1 MFSLLL
7 IIIAL
12 HDFACAFLEYINR
25 DIAKIIGN
33 TKIGGVSIMISR
45 KSVIT
50 FGMVAIPI
58 AMYTATQDNDIHFN
72 QLHKEDNSRVRYK
85 KTCAHC
91 GEELATQ
98 DIVKGFEYDKGKY
111 VVITDDEIEKIK
123 TEKEKSIQI
132 LHFAQLNQISP
143 VYYDKTYQAAPEV
156 GGEKA
161 FELLRSALMAEQ
173 KIAIGKTVMGTK
185 DTLMAIIPREDGVL
199 ISTMHYAEEIK
210 ELQKQYDKPAVSEQE
225 LNMAKTLINSMD
237 TPFDPSK
244 YQDEYQAK
252 LRALIETK
260 ISGREVVAA
269 ETEDTGKIIDLM
281 EALKASVE
289 KANKEKETA

>member
-1 MFSLLL
+1 MRRFQRGSEIPSISGYF
-7 IIIAL
+7 IIQPATIMPEA
-12 HDFACAFLEYINR
+12 
-25 DIAKIIGN
+25 
-33 TKIGGVSIMISR
+33 VSIMVSR

-72 QLHKEDNSRVRYK
+72 QLHKEDNSRIRYK

-91 GEELATQ
+91 GKEITAG
-98 DIVKGFEYDKGKY
+98 DIVKGFEYDKDKY
-111 VVITDDEIEKIK
+111 VVITDEEIEKIK

-143 VYYDKTYQAAPEV
+143 VYYDKTYQAAPEA

-161 FELLRSALMAEQ
+161 FELLRAALMAEQ
-173 KIAIGKTVMGTK
+173 KIAVGKTVMGTK
-185 DTLMAIIPREDGVL
+185 DTLMAIIPREDGIL
-199 ISTMHYAEEIK
+199 ISTMFYADDIR
-210 ELQKQYDKPAVSEQE
+210 ELQKQYTKPKISEAE

-237 TPFDPSK
+237 TPFDPSQYK
-244 YQDEYQAK
+244 DEYQEK

-260 ISGREVVAA
+260 ISGKEIVAA
-269 ETEDTGKIIDLM
+269 EPESKGKVIDLM

-289 KANKEKETA
+289 KAKKEKGPA

>member
-1 MFSLLL
+1 M
-7 IIIAL
+7 IA
-12 HDFACAFLEYINR
+12 
-25 DIAKIIGN
+25 
-33 TKIGGVSIMISR
+33 R

-72 QLHKEDNSRVRYK
+72 QLHKEDNSRIRYK

-91 GEELATQ
+91 GKEIKSE
-98 DIVKGFEYDKGKY
+98 DIVKGYEYDDDKY

-143 VYYDKTYQAAPEV
+143 VYYEKTYQAAPEA

-161 FELLRSALMAEQ
+161 FELLRGALMAEQ
-173 KIAIGKTVMGTK
+173 KIAIGKAVMGTK
-185 DTLMAIIPREDGVL
+185 DTLMAIIPREEGIL
-199 ISTMHYAEEIK
+199 ISTMYYADDIK
-210 ELQKQYDKPAVSEQE
+210 ELQKQYTKPEVAEQE
-225 LNMAKTLINSMD
+225 LNMAKMLINSMD

-244 YQDEYQAK
+244 YKDEYQIK

-260 ISGREVVAA
+260 ISGKEVVAPEA
-269 ETEDTGKIIDLM
+269 ESDGKVIDLM
-281 EALKASVE
+281 EALRASVE
-289 KANKEKETA
+289 KAKKEKEPA

>member
-1 MFSLLL
+1 M
-7 IIIAL
+7 IA
-12 HDFACAFLEYINR
+12 
-25 DIAKIIGN
+25 
-33 TKIGGVSIMISR
+33 R

-72 QLHKEDNSRVRYK
+72 QLHKEDNSRIRYK

-91 GEELATQ
+91 GKEIKTE
-98 DIVKGFEYDKGKY
+98 DIVKGYEYDDDKY
-111 VVITDDEIEKIK
+111 VVITDSEIEKIK

-143 VYYDKTYQAAPEV
+143 VYYEKTYQAAPEA

-161 FELLRSALMAEQ
+161 FELLRGALMAEQ
-173 KIAIGKTVMGTK
+173 KIAIGKAVMGTK
-185 DTLMAIIPREDGVL
+185 DTLMAIIPREEGIL
-199 ISTMHYAEEIK
+199 ISTMYYADDIK
-210 ELQKQYDKPAVSEQE
+210 ELQKQYTKPEVAEQE
-225 LNMAKTLINSMD
+225 LNMAKMLINSMD

-244 YQDEYQAK
+244 YKDEYQIK

-260 ISGREVVAA
+260 ISGKEVVAPEA
-269 ETEDTGKIIDLM
+269 ESDGKVIDLM
-281 EALKASVE
+281 EALRASVE
-289 KANKEKETA
+289 KAQKEKEPA

>member
-1 MFSLLL
+1 M
-7 IIIAL
+7 
-12 HDFACAFLEYINR
+12 
-25 DIAKIIGN
+25 
-33 TKIGGVSIMISR
+33 VSR

-72 QLHKEDNSRVRYK
+72 QLHKDDNSRIRYR
-85 KTCAHC
+85 KTCTHC
-91 GEELATQ
+91 GREITAE
-98 DIVKGFEYDKGKY
+98 DIVKGFEYDEDKY

-143 VYYDKTYQAAPEV
+143 VFYDKTYQAAPEA

-173 KIAIGKTVMGTK
+173 KIAIGKAVIGVK
-185 DTLMAIIPREDGVL
+185 DTLMAILPREEGLL
-199 ISTMHYAEEIK
+199 ISTMFYADDIRA
-210 ELQKQYDKPAVSEQE
+210 LQKQYTKPNVSEAE
-225 LNMAKTLINSMD
+225 LNMAKILINSMD
-237 TPFDPSK
+237 TPFDPSQYK
-244 YQDEYQAK
+244 DEYQIK
-252 LRALIETK
+252 LHKLIETK
-260 ISGREVVAA
+260 ISGKEVVAA
-269 ETEDTGKIIDLM
+269 QPENAGKIIDLM

-289 KANKEKETA
+289 NANKKKMPA

>member
-1 MFSLLL
+1 
-7 IIIAL
+7 
-12 HDFACAFLEYINR
+12 
-25 DIAKIIGN
+25 
-33 TKIGGVSIMISR
+33 MISR

-72 QLHKEDNSRVRYK
+72 QLHKEDNSRIKYK

-91 GEELATQ
+91 GQEITSKE
-98 DIVKGFEYDKGKY
+98 IVKGYEYDKDKY
-111 VVITDDEIEKIK
+111 VVITDEEIEKIK

-143 VYYDKTYQAAPEV
+143 VYYDKTYQAAPEA

-161 FELLRSALMAEQ
+161 FELLRASLMAEQ
-173 KIAIGKTVMGTK
+173 KIAIGKTVMGTN
-185 DTLMAIIPREDGVL
+185 DTLMAIIPREDGML
-199 ISTMHYAEEIK
+199 ISTMFYGDEIK
-210 ELQKQYDKPAVSEQE
+210 ELQKQYTKPQVSEQE
-225 LNMAKTLINSMD
+225 LNMAKMLINSMD

-244 YQDEYQAK
+244 YKDEYQTR
-252 LRALIETK
+252 LRELIETK
-260 ISGREVVAA
+260 VSGKEVVAA
-269 ETEDTGKIIDLM
+269 EPESAGKVIDLM

-289 KANKEKETA
+289 KAQKDKESA

>member
-1 MFSLLL
+1 M
-7 IIIAL
+7 IA
-12 HDFACAFLEYINR
+12 
-25 DIAKIIGN
+25 
-33 TKIGGVSIMISR
+33 R

-58 AMYTATQDNDIHFN
+58 ALYTATGDNDIHFN
-72 QLHKEDNSRVRYK
+72 QLHKEDSGRIRYK

-91 GEELATQ
+91 GKELDAK
-98 DIVKGFEYDKGKY
+98 DIVKGFEYDEDKY
-111 VVITDDEIEKIK
+111 VVITDEEIEKIK

-185 DTLMAIIPREDGVL
+185 DTLMAIIPREEGIL
-199 ISTMHYAEEIK
+199 ISTMFYADDIK
-210 ELQKQYDKPAVSEQE
+210 ELQKQYTKPEISEQE
-225 LNMAKTLINSMD
+225 LNMAKILINSMD

-244 YQDEYQAK
+244 YKDEYQERLK
-252 LRALIETK
+252 SLVETK
-260 ISGREVVAA
+260 ISGKEVVAA
-269 ETEDTGKIIDLM
+269 ADDTGTGKVIDLM

-289 KANKEKETA
+289 KAKKENAKTDKPKTDKPKKEKPKKEKATG

>member
-1 MFSLLL
+1 MP
-7 IIIAL
+7 
-12 HDFACAFLEYINR
+12 EV
-25 DIAKIIGN
+25 
-33 TKIGGVSIMISR
+33 VSIMVSR

-72 QLHKEDNSRVRYK
+72 QLHKEDNSRIRYK

-91 GEELATQ
+91 GKEITAG
-98 DIVKGFEYDKGKY
+98 DIVKGFEYDKDKY
-111 VVITDDEIEKIK
+111 VVITDEEIEKIK

-143 VYYDKTYQAAPEV
+143 VYYDKTYQAAPEA

-161 FELLRSALMAEQ
+161 FELLRAALMAEQ
-173 KIAIGKTVMGTK
+173 KIAVGKTVMGTK

-199 ISTMHYAEEIK
+199 ISTMFYADDIR
-210 ELQKQYDKPAVSEQE
+210 ELQKQYTKPKISEAE

-237 TPFDPSK
+237 TPFDPSQYK
-244 YQDEYQAK
+244 DEYQEK

-260 ISGREVVAA
+260 ISGKEIVAA
-269 ETEDTGKIIDLM
+269 EPESKGKVIDLM

-289 KANKEKETA
+289 KAKKEKGPA

>member
-1 MFSLLL
+1 M
-7 IIIAL
+7 
-12 HDFACAFLEYINR
+12 
-25 DIAKIIGN
+25 
-33 TKIGGVSIMISR
+33 VSR

-72 QLHKEDNSRVRYK
+72 QLHKDDNSRIRYK
-85 KTCAHC
+85 KSCTHC
-91 GEELATQ
+91 GKEITAG
-98 DIVKGFEYDKGKY
+98 DIVKGFEYDEDKF
-111 VVITDDEIEKIK
+111 VVVTDDEIEKIK

-143 VYYDKTYQAAPEV
+143 VYYDKTYQAVPET

-161 FELLRSALMAEQ
+161 FELLRAALIAEQ

-199 ISTMHYAEEIK
+199 ISTMFYADDIK
-210 ELQKQYDKPAVSEQE
+210 ELQKPYAKHEVSEPE
-225 LNMAKTLINSMD
+225 LNMAKMLINSMD
-237 TPFDPSK
+237 TPFDPAK
-244 YQDEYQAK
+244 YKDEYQTK
-252 LRALIETK
+252 LRELIETK
-260 ISGREVVAA
+260 ISGKEVVAA
-269 ETEDTGKIIDLM
+269 EPASSGKVIDLM

-289 KANKEKETA
+289 KAKKEKEPA

>member
-1 MFSLLL
+1 M
-7 IIIAL
+7 
-12 HDFACAFLEYINR
+12 
-25 DIAKIIGN
+25 
-33 TKIGGVSIMISR
+33 VSR
-45 KSVIT
+45 KSMIT

-72 QLHKEDNSRVRYK
+72 QLHREDSSRIRYK

-91 GEELATQ
+91 GKEITAE
-98 DIVKGFEYDKGKY
+98 DIVKGFEYDKDKY
-111 VVITDDEIEKIK
+111 VVVTDEEIEKIK

-143 VYYDKTYQAAPEV
+143 VYYDRTYQAAPEA

-161 FELLRSALMAEQ
+161 FELLRAALMAEQ

-185 DTLMAIIPREDGVL
+185 DTLLAIIPREDGVL
-199 ISTMHYAEEIK
+199 ISTMFFADEIR
-210 ELQKQYDKPAVSEQE
+210 ELQKPYARPEVSEQE
-225 LNMAKTLINSMD
+225 MNMAKTLINSMD
-237 TPFDPSK
+237 TPFDPAK
-244 YQDEYQAK
+244 YKDEYQTK

-260 ISGREVVAA
+260 ISGKEVVAA
-269 ETEDTGKIIDLM
+269 QPESAGKVIDLM

-289 KANKEKETA
+289 QAKKEKEPA